1 MDAVTPGGQA
11 EADLLRRLQ
20 AGDQYAWVELI
31 QSMRSRLLG
40 YLRHNVPTQEDAEDV
55 LGETMIAAVRA
66 LKDFDG
72 KASLSTFIFSLA
84 YRKIADFWR
93 KRQDTVALVEHQRS
107 PLGVSSRAL
116 EFAEML
122 DQLPELSKQVLIL
135 RYQVG
140 LSVGEIAQVIDRSYK
155 GTESLLSRARQQLR
169 EVVDETGF
177 EHE

>member
-1 MDAVTPGGQA
+1 MDAVALGERA
-11 EADLLRRLQ
+11 EAELLQRLQ
-20 AGDQYAWVELI
+20 AGDQAAWVELI
-31 QSMRSRLLG
+31 QSLRPRLLG

-55 LGETMIAAVRA
+55 LGETLIAAVRA
-66 LKDFDG
+66 LKEFDG
-72 KASLSTFIFSLA
+72 KASLATFIFSLA

-93 KRQDTVALVEHQRS
+93 RRPDTVALVEHQRS
-107 PLGVSSRAL
+107 PLGVSSQAM
-116 EFAEML
+116 EFAEVL

-135 RYQVG
+135 RYHVG

-169 EVVDETGF
+169 DLLDETRF

>member
-1 MDAVTPGGQA
+1 MSTDRSEA
-11 EADLLRRLQ
+11 ELLRKLQ
-20 AGDQYAWVELI
+20 IGDQHAWMEFI
-31 QSMRSRLLG
+31 QIMQPRLLS
-40 YLRHNVPTQEDAEDV
+40 YVRHNVPTTEDGEDV
-55 LGETMIAAVRA
+55 VSETMIAAVRS

-72 KASLSTFIFSLA
+72 RASLATFVFSLA

-93 KRQDTVALVEHQRS
+93 KRQETTELVEHHRS
-107 PLGVSSRAL
+107 PMSVNSKAM
-116 EFAEML
+116 EFAEVL

-135 RYQVG
+135 RYHVG

-169 EVVDETGF
+169 DVLDETGF

>member
-1 MDAVTPGGQA
+1 MDAVASGGRA
-11 EADLLRRLQ
+11 EAELLQRLQ
-20 AGDQYAWVELI
+20 AGDQAAWVELI
-31 QSMRSRLLG
+31 QSMRPRLLG

-55 LGETMIAAVRA
+55 LGETLIAAVRA

-72 KASLSTFIFSLA
+72 KASLATFIFSLA

-93 KRQDTVALVEHQRS
+93 RRQDTVALVEHQRS
-107 PLGVSSRAL
+107 PLGVSSRAI

-135 RYQVG
+135 RYHVG

-169 EVVDETGF
+169 DVMDETGF

>member
-1 MDAVTPGGQA
+1 MDALATGERA
-11 EADLLRRLQ
+11 EAELLQRLQ
-20 AGDQYAWVELI
+20 AGDQAAWVELI
-31 QSMRSRLLG
+31 QSMRPRLLG

-55 LGETMIAAVRA
+55 LGETLVAAVRA

-72 KASLSTFIFSLA
+72 KASLATFIFSLA

-93 KRQDTVALVEHQRS
+93 RRQETVALVEHQRS
-107 PLGVSSRAL
+107 TLEVSSRAV
-116 EFAEML
+116 EFAEVL

-135 RYQVG
+135 RHHVG
-140 LSVGEIAQVIDRSYK
+140 LSVGEIALVIDRSYK

-169 EVVDETGF
+169 DLLDETGF

>member
-1 MDAVTPGGQA
+1 LDAVASGGRA
-11 EADLLRRLQ
+11 EAELLQRLQ
-20 AGDQYAWVELI
+20 AGDQAAWVELI
-31 QSMRSRLLG
+31 QGMRPRLLG

-55 LGETMIAAVRA
+55 LGETLVAAVRS

-72 KASLSTFIFSLA
+72 KASLATFIFSLA

-93 KRQDTVALVEHQRS
+93 RRHETVALTEQQRS
-107 PLGVSSRAL
+107 SLGVSSRAM
-116 EFAEML
+116 EFAEVL

-169 EVVDETGF
+169 NVLDESGF

>member
-1 MDAVTPGGQA
+1 
-11 EADLLRRLQ
+11 
-20 AGDQYAWVELI
+20 
-31 QSMRSRLLG
+31 MRPRLLG

-55 LGETMIAAVRA
+55 LGETLIAAVRA

-72 KASLSTFIFSLA
+72 KASLATFIFSLA

-93 KRQDTVALVEHQRS
+93 RRQDTVMLAEHQRS
-107 PLGVSSRAL
+107 PLGVSSRAV
-116 EFAEML
+116 EFAEVL

-135 RYQVG
+135 RYHVG
-140 LSVGEIAQVIDRSYK
+140 LSVGEIAQVVDRSYK

-169 EVVDETGF
+169 EVLDETGF